1 MSNKAQA
8 DTSTLSKLVEN
19 FNQNIPQYKS
29 SSYDEA
35 NVRVDFIDKFFKALG
50 WDVSNEKVYSEDYRE
65 VVREDKVIIQG
76 KPKAP
81 DYSFRIGGVR
91 KFFVE
96 AKKPSVDIKHAT
108 SPAFQI
114 RRYAY
119 TAKLPLSILTDFE
132 EFAVYDTRIKPDQR
146 DDASVG
152 RIFYCRFTDYE
163 KEWDYLNG
171 SFDEYVSESKNKK
184 GTSEVDKEF
193 LKTIDGWRVELAKTI
208 AKNNKDLETYD
219 INYAVQKIIDRIIF
233 LRFAEDQNIE
243 EYGSLKKFLETK
255 EKVYPKLDAFFRK
268 ADTKYNSSLF
278 KPEGYISKLEI
289 EDKALHSII
298 RGLYY
303 PKCPYEFSVL
313 PIEILGSIYE
323 KFLGKTIRL
332 TASHQAKV
340 EEKPEVRK
348 AGGVYYTPQYIVD
361 YIVENTVGE
370 KLKGKSPAD
379 FAAPRQDKKTG
390 GTVKQLNGIQ
400 SLNIL
405 DPACGSGSFLVRAY
419 DYLLKW
425 YLKEYTKKQSL
436 NKNIRDGK
444 IYGVTNQS
452 AANYRLSILT
462 KQEILKRH
470 IYGVDIDR
478 QAVEVTKLSLL
489 LKLMEGESDQTAAG
503 FIRFDQAQ
511 LLPDLSQNIKC
522 GNSLIGSDFYKNK
535 NLSLF
540 GTEEK
545 MKINVFDWDGPEGFE
560 EIMKSGGFDV
570 VIGNPPW
577 GADLNKYSDYL
588 NKNYLCKTRDS
599 AAYFTEIFIN
609 YSTDRVGLIIP
620 KTISYYSSWNSIRDI
635 IKKKSAIKKILD
647 CGICFSEVNLEAVV
661 LLLKKAQKTQNAI
674 IETTEPIKKYLPLK
688 TIRTSGFYPV
698 DLLDVGNIIPTI
710 GLSAVQERLIK
721 KLYNNSTKIGE
732 LMCEIFRGLYIPDKE
747 KEKLTEG
754 KINFINK
761 VPDIKYYYLS
771 KIWKI
776 SLDSKKYLEKAKKIL
791 RPRIFFKVLRGKRVI
806 CYPDLDGKF
815 LTTEKLV
822 NFVLDQKTASLTLL
836 FYLWCYELT
845 AFVLLYTKTTFF

>member
-1 MSNKAQA
+1 MVQE
-8 DTSTLSKLVEN
+8 DMEKLRPLIEN
-19 FNQNIPQYKS
+19 FDRNLRQYKS
-29 SSYDEA
+29 SSYGEA
-35 NVRVDFIDKFFKALG
+35 KVRVDFIDKFFEALG
-50 WDVSNEKVYSEDYRE
+50 WDVRNREGYSEDYRE
-65 VVREDKVIIQG
+65 VVREDKVIIAG

-96 AKKPSVDIKHAT
+96 AKKPSVDIRHAQ

-146 DDASVG
+146 DEASVG
-152 RIFYCRFTDYE
+152 RIFYCKFTDYE
-163 KEWDYLNG
+163 KEWDYLNGTFSPKSIQNG

-193 LKTIDGWRVELAKTI
+193 LNTIDGWRVELAKTI

-255 EKVYPKLDAFFRK
+255 EKVYPELDVFFRK
-268 ADTKYNSSLF
+268 ADAKYNSSLF
-278 KPEGYISKLEI
+278 KPEGYISNLNI
-289 EDKALHSII
+289 EDKTLHSII

-340 EEKPEVRK
+340 EEKAEVRK

-379 FAAPRQDKKTG
+379 FAAPRQGKKTG

-436 NKNIRDGK
+436 NKNI
-444 IYGVTNQS
+444 
-452 AANYRLSILT
+452 
-462 KQEILKRH
+462 
-470 IYGVDIDR
+470 
-478 QAVEVTKLSLL
+478 
-489 LKLMEGESDQTAAG
+489 
-503 FIRFDQAQ
+503 
-511 LLPDLSQNIKC
+511 
-522 GNSLIGSDFYKNK
+522 
-535 NLSLF
+535 
-540 GTEEK
+540 
-545 MKINVFDWDGPEGFE
+545 
-560 EIMKSGGFDV
+560 
-570 VIGNPPW
+570 
-577 GADLNKYSDYL
+577 
-588 NKNYLCKTRDS
+588 
-599 AAYFTEIFIN
+599 
-609 YSTDRVGLIIP
+609 
-620 KTISYYSSWNSIRDI
+620 
-635 IKKKSAIKKILD
+635 
-647 CGICFSEVNLEAVV
+647 
-661 LLLKKAQKTQNAI
+661 
-674 IETTEPIKKYLPLK
+674 
-688 TIRTSGFYPV
+688 
-698 DLLDVGNIIPTI
+698 
-710 GLSAVQERLIK
+710 
-721 KLYNNSTKIGE
+721 
-732 LMCEIFRGLYIPDKE
+732 
-747 KEKLTEG
+747 
-754 KINFINK
+754 
-761 VPDIKYYYLS
+761 
-771 KIWKI
+771 
-776 SLDSKKYLEKAKKIL
+776 
-791 RPRIFFKVLRGKRVI
+791 
-806 CYPDLDGKF
+806 
-815 LTTEKLV
+815 
-822 NFVLDQKTASLTLL
+822 
-836 FYLWCYELT
+836 
-845 AFVLLYTKTTFF
+845 